1 METFVYRP
9 KGVCS
14 REMRF
19 EMDGDIIRNVTIVG
33 GCAGN
38 PQIIFLDEPTTGLDP
53 QSRHSMW
60 SIIKQLNSM
69 GITIFL
75 TTQYLE
81 EAEQLADHIAILDQ
95 GRILTE
101 GTPAELKK
109 LLPQGIVEFEF
120 PDSSML
126 EAAMSCTG
134 GYSTKPKVLNGLAID
149 NDFVWVEGMTRT
161 NLKVLDHEMELTELN
176 EAGPVIT
183 ETEIKQL
190 KDKILSLLH
199 PNDFVVLSG
208 NVSAQVRKDIYRELI
223 ELVKQQGARV
233 ILDADGEL
241 FAQGIQ
247 AKPYVIK
254 PNKYELATY
263 FGVSQDCSNEEM
275 ISLAKTLLNEECRLV
290 VVSMGKQGSIFLS
303 HEGIYQAEALHIQ
316 AHSSVGAGDAMVAA
330 IAYALEQ
337 DTPMEQLI
345 ALAVAC
351 SAGAV
356 MTKGT
361 QPAEKAVVEKLMK
374 QVTIKK
380 LEEN

>member
-1 METFVYRP
+1 MILTVTFNPAIDKTAEVDELIPGGLNRL
-9 KGVCS
+9 
-14 REMRF
+14 
-19 EMDGDIIRNVTIVG
+19 RNVMQDAGGKGINVSKTIHALQGKSVATG
-33 GCAGN
+33 FLAGSAGEY
-38 PQIIFLDEPTTGLDP
+38 I
-53 QSRHSMW
+53 R
-60 SIIKQLNSM
+60 
-69 GITIFL
+69 
-75 TTQYLE
+75 
-81 EAEQLADHIAILDQ
+81 
-95 GRILTE
+95 
-101 GTPAELKK
+101 
-109 LLPQGIVEFEF
+109 
-120 PDSSML
+120 
-126 EAAMSCTG
+126 
-134 GYSTKPKVLNGLAID
+134 KVLNGLAID

-316 AHSSVGAGDAMVAA
+316 AHSSVGAGDAMVVAV
-330 IAYALEQ
+330 AYALEQ

-361 QPAEKAVVEKLMK
+361 QPAEKAVVEQLMK

>member
-1 METFVYRP
+1 MILTVTFNPAIDKTAEVDELIPGGLNRL
-9 KGVCS
+9 
-14 REMRF
+14 
-19 EMDGDIIRNVTIVG
+19 RNVMQDAGGKGINVSKTIYALQGKSVATG
-33 GCAGN
+33 FLAGSAGEY
-38 PQIIFLDEPTTGLDP
+38 I
-53 QSRHSMW
+53 R
-60 SIIKQLNSM
+60 
-69 GITIFL
+69 
-75 TTQYLE
+75 
-81 EAEQLADHIAILDQ
+81 
-95 GRILTE
+95 
-101 GTPAELKK
+101 
-109 LLPQGIVEFEF
+109 
-120 PDSSML
+120 
-126 EAAMSCTG
+126 
-134 GYSTKPKVLNGLAID
+134 KVLNGLAID

-316 AHSSVGAGDAMVAA
+316 AHSSVGAGDAM
-330 IAYALEQ
+330 EQ

>member
-1 METFVYRP
+1 MILTVTFNPAIDKTAEVDELIPGGLNRL
-9 KGVCS
+9 
-14 REMRF
+14 
-19 EMDGDIIRNVTIVG
+19 RNVMQNAGGKGINVSKTIHALQGKSVATG
-33 GCAGN
+33 FLAGSAGEY
-38 PQIIFLDEPTTGLDP
+38 I
-53 QSRHSMW
+53 R
-60 SIIKQLNSM
+60 
-69 GITIFL
+69 
-75 TTQYLE
+75 
-81 EAEQLADHIAILDQ
+81 
-95 GRILTE
+95 
-101 GTPAELKK
+101 
-109 LLPQGIVEFEF
+109 
-120 PDSSML
+120 
-126 EAAMSCTG
+126 
-134 GYSTKPKVLNGLAID
+134 KVLNGLAID

-330 IAYALEQ
+330 IAYALEH
-337 DTPMEQLI
+337 DNAMEQLI

-361 QPAEKAVVEKLMK
+361 QPAEKAVVEQLMK

>member
-1 METFVYRP
+1 MILTVTFNPAIDKTAEVDELIPGGLNRL
-9 KGVCS
+9 
-14 REMRF
+14 
-19 EMDGDIIRNVTIVG
+19 RNVMQDAGGKGINVSKTIHALQGKSVATG
-33 GCAGN
+33 FLAGSAGEY
-38 PQIIFLDEPTTGLDP
+38 I
-53 QSRHSMW
+53 R
-60 SIIKQLNSM
+60 
-69 GITIFL
+69 
-75 TTQYLE
+75 
-81 EAEQLADHIAILDQ
+81 
-95 GRILTE
+95 
-101 GTPAELKK
+101 
-109 LLPQGIVEFEF
+109 
-120 PDSSML
+120 
-126 EAAMSCTG
+126 
-134 GYSTKPKVLNGLAID
+134 KVLNGLAID

-316 AHSSVGAGDAMVAA
+316 AHSRVGAGDAMVAA
-330 IAYALEQ
+330 IASALEQ

-361 QPAEKAVVEKLMK
+361 QPAEKAVVEQLMK

>member
-1 METFVYRP
+1 MILTVTFNPAIDKTAEVDELIPGGLNRL
-9 KGVCS
+9 
-14 REMRF
+14 
-19 EMDGDIIRNVTIVG
+19 RNVMQDAGGKGINVSKTIYALQGKSVATG
-33 GCAGN
+33 FLAGSAGEY
-38 PQIIFLDEPTTGLDP
+38 I
-53 QSRHSMW
+53 R
-60 SIIKQLNSM
+60 
-69 GITIFL
+69 
-75 TTQYLE
+75 
-81 EAEQLADHIAILDQ
+81 
-95 GRILTE
+95 
-101 GTPAELKK
+101 
-109 LLPQGIVEFEF
+109 
-120 PDSSML
+120 
-126 EAAMSCTG
+126 
-134 GYSTKPKVLNGLAID
+134 KVLNGLAID

-337 DTPMEQLI
+337 DTPLGTAARSCSCLQCGSCYDEGNTACGKGSCRKADEAGHNQETGGKLI
-345 ALAVAC
+345 
-351 SAGAV
+351 
-356 MTKGT
+356 
-361 QPAEKAVVEKLMK
+361 
-374 QVTIKK
+374 
-380 LEEN
+380 

>member
-1 METFVYRP
+1 MILTVTFNPAIDKTAEVDELIPGGLNRL
-9 KGVCS
+9 
-14 REMRF
+14 
-19 EMDGDIIRNVTIVG
+19 RNVMQDAGGKGINVSKTIYALQGKSVATG
-33 GCAGN
+33 FLAGSAGEY
-38 PQIIFLDEPTTGLDP
+38 I
-53 QSRHSMW
+53 R
-60 SIIKQLNSM
+60 
-69 GITIFL
+69 
-75 TTQYLE
+75 
-81 EAEQLADHIAILDQ
+81 
-95 GRILTE
+95 
-101 GTPAELKK
+101 
-109 LLPQGIVEFEF
+109 
-120 PDSSML
+120 
-126 EAAMSCTG
+126 
-134 GYSTKPKVLNGLAID
+134 KVLNGLAID

-330 IAYALEQ
+330 IAHALEQ

>member
-1 METFVYRP
+1 MILTVTFNPAIDKTAEVDELIPGGLNRL
-9 KGVCS
+9 
-14 REMRF
+14 
-19 EMDGDIIRNVTIVG
+19 RNVMQDAGGKGINVSKTIHALQGKSVATG
-33 GCAGN
+33 FLAGSAGEY
-38 PQIIFLDEPTTGLDP
+38 I
-53 QSRHSMW
+53 R
-60 SIIKQLNSM
+60 
-69 GITIFL
+69 
-75 TTQYLE
+75 
-81 EAEQLADHIAILDQ
+81 
-95 GRILTE
+95 
-101 GTPAELKK
+101 
-109 LLPQGIVEFEF
+109 
-120 PDSSML
+120 
-126 EAAMSCTG
+126 
-134 GYSTKPKVLNGLAID
+134 KVLNGLAID

-330 IAYALEQ
+330 IAYAHLII
-337 DTPMEQLI
+337 TPMEQLI
-345 ALAVAC
+345 ALSVAC

>member
-1 METFVYRP
+1 MILTVTFNPAIDKTAEVDELIPGGLNRL
-9 KGVCS
+9 
-14 REMRF
+14 
-19 EMDGDIIRNVTIVG
+19 RNVMQDAGGKGINVSKTIHALQGKSVATG
-33 GCAGN
+33 FLAGSAGEY
-38 PQIIFLDEPTTGLDP
+38 I
-53 QSRHSMW
+53 R
-60 SIIKQLNSM
+60 
-69 GITIFL
+69 
-75 TTQYLE
+75 
-81 EAEQLADHIAILDQ
+81 
-95 GRILTE
+95 
-101 GTPAELKK
+101 
-109 LLPQGIVEFEF
+109 
-120 PDSSML
+120 
-126 EAAMSCTG
+126 
-134 GYSTKPKVLNGLAID
+134 KVLNGLAID

-330 IAYALEQ
+330 IAYALEH
-337 DTPMEQLI
+337 DNAMEQLI

-361 QPAEKAVVEKLMK
+361 QPAEKAVVEQLMK

>member
-1 METFVYRP
+1 MILTVTFNPAIDKTAEVDELIPGGLNRL
-9 KGVCS
+9 
-14 REMRF
+14 
-19 EMDGDIIRNVTIVG
+19 RNVMQDAGGKGINVSKTIYALQGKSVATG
-33 GCAGN
+33 FLAGSAGEY
-38 PQIIFLDEPTTGLDP
+38 I
-53 QSRHSMW
+53 R
-60 SIIKQLNSM
+60 
-69 GITIFL
+69 
-75 TTQYLE
+75 
-81 EAEQLADHIAILDQ
+81 
-95 GRILTE
+95 
-101 GTPAELKK
+101 
-109 LLPQGIVEFEF
+109 
-120 PDSSML
+120 
-126 EAAMSCTG
+126 
-134 GYSTKPKVLNGLAID
+134 KVLNGLAID

-316 AHSSVGAGDAMVAA
+316 AHSSVGAGDAMVVA

>member
-1 METFVYRP
+1 MILTVTFNPAIDKTAEVDELIPGGLNRL
-9 KGVCS
+9 
-14 REMRF
+14 
-19 EMDGDIIRNVTIVG
+19 RNVMQDAGGKGINVSKTIYALQGKSVATG
-33 GCAGN
+33 FLAGSAGEY
-38 PQIIFLDEPTTGLDP
+38 I
-53 QSRHSMW
+53 R
-60 SIIKQLNSM
+60 
-69 GITIFL
+69 
-75 TTQYLE
+75 
-81 EAEQLADHIAILDQ
+81 
-95 GRILTE
+95 
-101 GTPAELKK
+101 
-109 LLPQGIVEFEF
+109 
-120 PDSSML
+120 
-126 EAAMSCTG
+126 
-134 GYSTKPKVLNGLAID
+134 KVLNGLAID

-263 FGVSQDCSNEEM
+263 FGVSQ
-275 ISLAKTLLNEECRLV
+275 
-290 VVSMGKQGSIFLS
+290 VSMGKQGSIFLS

>member
-1 METFVYRP
+1 MILTVTFNPAIDKTAEVDELIPGGLNRL
-9 KGVCS
+9 
-14 REMRF
+14 
-19 EMDGDIIRNVTIVG
+19 RNVMQDAGGKGINVSKTIYALQGKSVATG
-33 GCAGN
+33 FLAGSAGEY
-38 PQIIFLDEPTTGLDP
+38 I
-53 QSRHSMW
+53 R
-60 SIIKQLNSM
+60 
-69 GITIFL
+69 
-75 TTQYLE
+75 
-81 EAEQLADHIAILDQ
+81 
-95 GRILTE
+95 
-101 GTPAELKK
+101 
-109 LLPQGIVEFEF
+109 
-120 PDSSML
+120 
-126 EAAMSCTG
+126 
-134 GYSTKPKVLNGLAID
+134 KVLNGLAID

-316 AHSSVGAGDAMVAA
+316 AHSSVGAGDAMGAA

>member
-1 METFVYRP
+1 MILTVTFNPAIDKTAEVDELIPGGLNRL
-9 KGVCS
+9 
-14 REMRF
+14 
-19 EMDGDIIRNVTIVG
+19 RNVMQDAGGKGINVSKTIHALQGKSVATG
-33 GCAGN
+33 FLAGSAGEY
-38 PQIIFLDEPTTGLDP
+38 I
-53 QSRHSMW
+53 R
-60 SIIKQLNSM
+60 
-69 GITIFL
+69 
-75 TTQYLE
+75 
-81 EAEQLADHIAILDQ
+81 
-95 GRILTE
+95 
-101 GTPAELKK
+101 
-109 LLPQGIVEFEF
+109 
-120 PDSSML
+120 
-126 EAAMSCTG
+126 
-134 GYSTKPKVLNGLAID
+134 KVLNGLAID

-330 IAYALEQ
+330 IAHALGQ

-345 ALAVAC
+345 ALSVAC

>member
-1 METFVYRP
+1 MILTVTFNPAIDKTAEVDELIPGGLNRL
-9 KGVCS
+9 
-14 REMRF
+14 
-19 EMDGDIIRNVTIVG
+19 RNVMQDAGGKGINVSKTIYALQGKSVATG
-33 GCAGN
+33 FLAGSAGEY
-38 PQIIFLDEPTTGLDP
+38 I
-53 QSRHSMW
+53 R
-60 SIIKQLNSM
+60 
-69 GITIFL
+69 
-75 TTQYLE
+75 
-81 EAEQLADHIAILDQ
+81 
-95 GRILTE
+95 
-101 GTPAELKK
+101 
-109 LLPQGIVEFEF
+109 
-120 PDSSML
+120 
-126 EAAMSCTG
+126 
-134 GYSTKPKVLNGLAID
+134 KVLNGLAID

-290 VVSMGKQGSIFLS
+290 VVSMGKQGCIFLS